1 MIINGASCSFS
12 LEAMRQYAALILHAS
27 ITILCSWGSN
37 LRFGLFL
44 LKVSFRGDFRREFN
58 GSSSLKDFPLNQS
71 CKFEERLKMAA
82 WRVATFFIGT
92 ALASVSF
99 LAAAHTEEFFDSRQ
113 SPHGGQM
120 RMTGPY
126 HLELV
131 VKDNEIGVYV
141 MDHADKEISVNGGSG
156 KATIQN
162 GKTKTKISVK
172 LEQAGGN
179 LLQGNGNFSITPET
193 VIAVFVEL
201 PEQQAYAASFTPFK
215 PKAKLA
221 NKTRD
226 TKHHSDSGEEHSH
239 HMHH

>member
-1 MIINGASCSFS
+1 
-12 LEAMRQYAALILHAS
+12 
-27 ITILCSWGSN
+27 
-37 LRFGLFL
+37 
-44 LKVSFRGDFRREFN
+44 
-58 GSSSLKDFPLNQS
+58 
-71 CKFEERLKMAA
+71 MAA
-82 WRVATFFIGT
+82 WRIATFFIST

-99 LAAAHTEEFFDSRQ
+99 FASAHTEEFFDSRQ

-141 MDHADKEISVNGGSG
+141 MDHADKELSVNGGSG
-156 KATIQN
+156 KATIQD

-172 LEQAGGN
+172 LEPAGDN
-179 LLQGNGNFSITPET
+179 LLKGSGNFSITPET
-193 VIAVFVEL
+193 VITVFVEL
-201 PEQQAYAASFTPFK
+201 PEHEAYAASFTPLK

-226 TKHHSDSGEEHSH
+226 TKQVDTGEGHSH

>member
-1 MIINGASCSFS
+1 
-12 LEAMRQYAALILHAS
+12 
-27 ITILCSWGSN
+27 
-37 LRFGLFL
+37 
-44 LKVSFRGDFRREFN
+44 
-58 GSSSLKDFPLNQS
+58 
-71 CKFEERLKMAA
+71 MAA
-82 WRVATFFIGT
+82 WRVATFLIGT

-99 LAAAHTEEFFDSRQ
+99 FAGAHTEEFFDSRE

-141 MDHADKEISVNGGSG
+141 MDHADKELSVNGGSG
-156 KATIQN
+156 KATIQS

-172 LEQAGGN
+172 LEQAGDN
-179 LLQGNGNFSITPET
+179 LLKGSGNFSITPET
-193 VIAVFVEL
+193 VITVFVEL
-201 PEQQAYAASFTPFK
+201 PEQEAYAASFTPFK

-221 NKTRD
+221 NKTKD
-226 TKHHSDSGEEHSH
+226 TKHQPDSREGHSH

>member
-1 MIINGASCSFS
+1 
-12 LEAMRQYAALILHAS
+12 
-27 ITILCSWGSN
+27 
-37 LRFGLFL
+37 
-44 LKVSFRGDFRREFN
+44 
-58 GSSSLKDFPLNQS
+58 
-71 CKFEERLKMAA
+71 MAA
-82 WRVATFFIGT
+82 WRVATFLIGT

-99 LAAAHTEEFFDSRQ
+99 FAGAHTEEFFDSRQ

-141 MDHADKEISVNGGSG
+141 MDHADKELSVYGGSG
-156 KATIQN
+156 KATVQN

-172 LEQAGGN
+172 LEPADDN
-179 LLQGNGNFSITPET
+179 LLKGSGNFSITPET
-193 VIAVFVEL
+193 VITVFVEL
-201 PEQQAYAASFTPFK
+201 PEQEAYAASFAPLK

-221 NKTRD
+221 NKARD
-226 TKHHSDSGEEHSH
+226 TKQVDTGAGHSH